1 MMMIL
6 EALWEE
12 GVEFRLVAEPAGV
25 EVGEVERA
33 EKAFVVT
40 GVEKMVVVTGGGG
53 VEVDVVCIVTT
64 DEEASGILALDRRG
78 EKIKA
83 IPAESVSG
91 TVTVWMNT
99 LVVSA
104 ALAAERRKTPR
115 YSRIR

>member
-64 DEEASGILALDRRG
+64 DEEA
-78 EKIKA
+78 
-83 IPAESVSG
+83 AESVSG